1 MAQIYKVNPVVDGN
15 SISVFGKVPDYLELN
30 FGNGTIPATANILSS
45 WNLGPNGAW
54 PVIIQTIE
62 QVASIEVLGAI
73 QANCVLLSQ
82 NGGNANI
89 GVRML
94 VTGANAAYAPALQA
108 SIQALGVIATGG
120 GVLQNGNIAP
130 YSNVNVSGVTVA
142 AVSIGAPATG
152 PLGGQTSTFTF

>member
-1 MAQIYKVNPVVDGN
+1 MAQFYKVNPVVDGN
-15 SISVFGKVPDYLELN
+15 SVSVFGKNPDYVELN
-30 FGNGTIPATANILSS
+30 FGNGTIPATQNILSA

-62 QVASIEVLGAI
+62 QVASIEVLGTI

-94 VTGANAAYAPALQA
+94 TTGVNAANAANLQA
-108 SIQALGVIATGG
+108 AIQALGIIATG
-120 GVLQNGNIAP
+120 NGSASAP
-130 YSNVNVSGVTVA
+130 YSNVNVAGVTVA
-142 AVSIGAPATG
+142 AVTIGVPANG
-152 PLGGQTSTFTF
+152 NNGGQFAAFSF

>member
-1 MAQIYKVNPVVDGN
+1 MAQLYKVNPAIDGN
-15 SISVFGKVPDYLELN
+15 SVSVFGKNVDYVELN
-30 FGNGTIPATANILSS
+30 FGTTNGNILSA

-82 NGGNANI
+82 NGANSNV

-94 VTGANAAYAPALQA
+94 TTGVNAANATNLQTA
-108 SIQALGVIATGG
+108 IQALGTISTG
-120 GVLQNGNIAP
+120 NGSNSAP
-130 YSNVNVSGVTVA
+130 YSNVNAAAILVSAVT
-142 AVSIGAPATG
+142 IGAPQPG
-152 PLGGQTSTFTF
+152 PSGGQSASYSF